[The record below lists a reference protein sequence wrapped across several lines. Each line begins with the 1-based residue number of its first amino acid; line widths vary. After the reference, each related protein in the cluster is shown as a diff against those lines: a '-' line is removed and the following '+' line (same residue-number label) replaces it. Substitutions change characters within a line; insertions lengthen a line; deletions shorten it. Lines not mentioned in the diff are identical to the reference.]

1 MEKRPW
7 WRGHKGEWYVVV
19 QFALL
24 GWLVIGPQNVPGMAP
39 WGEPWSVVAQVV
51 GGVLLLAGLAMALWG
66 VQSLG
71 QNLTAVPHP
80 KEDAHLVETGAYRV
94 VRHPIYS
101 GIVLGS
107 VGFALFVN
115 GGLTLLY
122 ALVIF
127 LFFDAKSR
135 REERWLAERYTD
147 YTAYQQRVH
156 KLIPY
161 VY

>member
-1 MEKRPW
+1 
-7 WRGHKGEWYVVV
+7 
-19 QFALL
+19 
-24 GWLVIGPQNVPGMAP
+24 
-39 WGEPWSVVAQVV
+39 
-51 GGVLLLAGLAMALWG
+51 
-66 VQSLG
+66 LG